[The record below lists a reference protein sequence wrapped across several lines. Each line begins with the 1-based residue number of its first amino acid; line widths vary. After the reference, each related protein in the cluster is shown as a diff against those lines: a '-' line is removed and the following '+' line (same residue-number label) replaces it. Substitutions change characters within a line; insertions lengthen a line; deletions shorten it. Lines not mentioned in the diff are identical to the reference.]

1 MNDTT
6 SLTYYFNGV
15 DATLAEDYFQNQ
27 SGTEELYASAGNRLS
42 DVPESSHYI
51 SLDRDFYYGKN
62 AGYFN
67 IDYSY
72 TGDRPNDY
80 GDGAIVLPSYSQ
92 ANLRAGL
99 DFSNTSVEFYVNNLF
114 DKNGYLSRYD
124 DFESVGDS
132 GYAGVGIR
140 RTGSKPRVVG
150 IRFRYR
156 Y

>member
-1 MNDTT
+1 MTI
-6 SLTYYFNGV
+6 
-15 DATLAEDYFQNQ
+15 
-27 SGTEELYASAGNRLS
+27 LS
-42 DVPESSHYI
+42 Q
-51 SLDRDFYYGKN
+51 L
-62 AGYFN
+62 
-67 IDYSY
+67 
-72 TGDRPNDY
+72 
-80 GDGAIVLPSYSQ
+80 VLQQ

-124 DFESVGDS
+124 DFASVGSESVGGS
-132 GYAGVGIR
+132 GYPGFGIR

>member
-1 MNDTT
+1 MN
-6 SLTYYFNGV
+6 L
-15 DATLAEDYFQNQ
+15 
-27 SGTEELYASAGNRLS
+27 
-42 DVPESSHYI
+42 
-51 SLDRDFYYGKN
+51 
-62 AGYFN
+62 
-67 IDYSY
+67 DYSY
-72 TGDRPNDY
+72 TGDRANDY

-124 DFESVGDS
+124 DFESVGTS
-132 GYAGVGIR
+132 GYAGFGIR